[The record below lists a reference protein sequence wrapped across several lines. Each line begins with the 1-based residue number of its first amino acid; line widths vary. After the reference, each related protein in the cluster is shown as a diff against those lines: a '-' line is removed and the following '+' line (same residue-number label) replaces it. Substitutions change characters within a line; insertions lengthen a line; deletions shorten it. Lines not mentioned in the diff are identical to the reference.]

1 MDMKKIRLS
10 LVISMALIIFAGV
23 SCKKGSDESPI
34 NIFSVEDDIEFGK
47 SVEAE
52 IESNPQEFP
61 LLDKAQYPDAYMHIE
76 RIRDSVLNSGL
87 LYYDDRFEWKVK
99 IIHNDTMLNAFAAPG
114 GYMYFYTGII
124 KFLDNEAQF
133 AGVMAHEMAHA
144 DLRHSTSML
153 TKAYGVQLLLSI
165 ILGQA
170 NSQLADIVASLAYG
184 LGELAYSRE
193 NEYQADEKAVE
204 YLYKTSYDP
213 RGIAGFFIKL
223 DDAQHP
229 PQFLSTHPSPEN
241 RIEKIYEKWSEL
253 GSKEGNLYV
262 DSYNA
267 FKSSLP

>member
-1 MDMKKIRLS
+1 MKKVKFS
-10 LVISMALIIFAGV
+10 LAISMALIIFAGV

-34 NIFSVEDDIEFGK
+34 NLFSVNDDIEFGK

-52 IESNPQEFP
+52 IAANPQEFP
-61 LLDKAQYPDAYMHIE
+61 LLDKGQYPEAYMHIE
-76 RIRDSVLNSGL
+76 RIRDSVLNTGEL
-87 LYYDDRFEWKVK
+87 FYEDRFEWKVK
-99 IIHNDTMLNAFAAPG
+99 IIQNDTILNAFAAPG
-114 GYMYFYTGII
+114 GYMYFYTGLI
-124 KFLDNEAQF
+124 KFLDDESQF

-153 TKAYGVQLLLSI
+153 TKAYGVQILLSI

-204 YLYKTSYDP
+204 YLYATSYDA

-223 DDAQHP
+223 GDAPNP

-241 RIEKIYEKWSEL
+241 RIEKINEKWAEL

-267 FKSSLP
+267 FKASLP